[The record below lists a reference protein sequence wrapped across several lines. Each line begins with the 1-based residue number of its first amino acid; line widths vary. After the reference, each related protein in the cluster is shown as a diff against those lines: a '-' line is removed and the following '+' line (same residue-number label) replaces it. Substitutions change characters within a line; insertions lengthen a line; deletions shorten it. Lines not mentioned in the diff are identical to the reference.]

1 MKKEIKRKK
10 ENLTDVIL
18 GGKVD
23 VESSNNEIRH
33 LIEGTTDK
41 KLATILADS
50 NSTEDQKMS
59 MVSLYLFE
67 RGRESSSFIADLML
81 YKGQNTKETRKFK
94 SEIRFD
100 FTLFLNTFCTFL
112 IDGGQ
117 SILDIYRVRISAA
130 ELEKEA
136 YDFMAGKRGKGSA
149 TSLSDFIVYKFP
161 ECKKDISK
169 AIHLDSAL
177 RSISQAHHLKK
188 DIDNMVEERERENG
202 KGIYLDKLGKPT
214 GKL

>member
-1 MKKEIKRKK
+1 MDAMKKEIKRKK

-67 RGRESSSFIADLML
+67 RGRESSYWKLPCYI
-81 YKGQNTKETRKFK
+81 K
-94 SEIRFD
+94 
-100 FTLFLNTFCTFL
+100 
-112 IDGGQ
+112 
-117 SILDIYRVRISAA
+117 RI
-130 ELEKEA
+130 E
-136 YDFMAGKRGKGSA
+136 
-149 TSLSDFIVYKFP
+149 
-161 ECKKDISK
+161 
-169 AIHLDSAL
+169 
-177 RSISQAHHLKK
+177 
-188 DIDNMVEERERENG
+188 
-202 KGIYLDKLGKPT
+202 
-214 GKL
+214 